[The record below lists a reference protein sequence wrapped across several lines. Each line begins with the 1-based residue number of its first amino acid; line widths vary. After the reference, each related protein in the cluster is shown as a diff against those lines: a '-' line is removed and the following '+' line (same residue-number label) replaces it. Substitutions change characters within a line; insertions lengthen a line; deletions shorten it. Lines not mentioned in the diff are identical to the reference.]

1 MSYVSRDASGRITGV
16 FDRPESG
23 AREEIAP
30 DHPELM
36 RFLADQGLS
45 SPSALRQI
53 LAESD
58 LRMVRLVDDL
68 VDLLIDKGVI
78 KFTDL
83 PQAAGEKYLQRQA
96 ARKQLQAV
104 ADLMVGEKDII

>member
-1 MSYVSRDASGRITGV
+1 MPYISRDDSGNITGV
-16 FDRPESG
+16 FDQPG
-23 AREEIAP
+23 AGTSEEIAP
-30 DHPELM
+30 DHPELL

-45 SPSALRQI
+45 SPGAIRQI

>member
-1 MSYVSRDASGRITGV
+1 MPYVTRDDSGKITGV
-16 FDRPESG
+16 FDHAEVGVSDEIRP
-23 AREEIAP
+23 
-30 DHPELM
+30 DDPELA

-45 SPSALRQI
+45 SPDAIRQL

-68 VDLLIDKGVI
+68 IDLLIDKGLI

-83 PQAAGEKYLQRQA
+83 PAAAGEKYLQRQI
-96 ARKQLQAV
+96 ARKRLQTN
-104 ADLMVGEKDII
+104 LIIGEKDIL

>member
-1 MSYVSRDASGRITGV
+1 MPFVSRDESGKITGV
-16 FDRPESG
+16 SDRPEGG
-23 AREEIAP
+23 AVEEIPP
-30 DHPELM
+30 DHPELL

-45 SPSALRQI
+45 SPGALRQL

-83 PQAAGEKYLQRQA
+83 PQAAGEKYMQRQA

>member
-1 MSYVSRDASGRITGV
+1 MAYISRDGSGKITAV
-16 FDRPESG
+16 FDHAEVG
-23 AREEIAP
+23 ASEEIRP
-30 DHPELM
+30 DDPELA
-36 RFLADQGLS
+36 RFLADQGMS
-45 SPSALRQI
+45 SPSAIRQL

-83 PQAAGEKYLQRQA
+83 PQAAGEKYMRRQT
-96 ARKQLQAV
+96 ARARLQAV

>member
-1 MSYVSRDASGRITGV
+1 MTYISRDGSGKITGV
-16 FDRPESG
+16 SDRPEGG
-23 AREEIAP
+23 AVEEIAP
-30 DHPELM
+30 DHPELL

-45 SPSALRQI
+45 SPGALRQL

-83 PQAAGEKYLQRQA
+83 PQAAGEKYMQRQA
-96 ARKQLQAV
+96 TRKQLQAV

>member
-1 MSYVSRDASGRITGV
+1 MAYISRDASGKITGV

-23 AREEIAP
+23 ASEEIPP
-30 DHPELM
+30 DHPELA

-45 SPSALRQI
+45 SPSAIRQL

-83 PQAAGEKYLQRQA
+83 PQAAGEKYMQRQA